1 MNQQEI
7 DHIQQAWIES
17 HAARGR
23 CLHVGCGERP
33 ISGAVNI
40 DPNPD
45 RAQWRDEDWDVHAL
59 PCPDASF
66 DVVVSSHVLQSVD
79 DIDLAMRE
87 MARVLRPGGVMA
99 HVIPDHRFAP
109 LRCDPRFPFQVCR
122 NEWRS
127 PETFRPVLDR
137 LASVL
142 AVAALENFAEFDWS
156 FRMVATKVIRL

>member
-1 MNQQEI
+1 MQQQKI
-7 DHIQQAWIES
+7 DRIQQAWIES
-17 HAARGR
+17 YAARGR

-45 RAQWRDEDWDVHAL
+45 RARWRDEDWDVHAL
-59 PCPDASF
+59 PCPDGSF

-79 DIDLAMRE
+79 DVDLAMRE
-87 MARVLRPGGVMA
+87 MARVLRPGGLMA
-99 HVIPDHRFAP
+99 HVIPDHRVAP

-122 NEWRS
+122 YEWRG

-137 LASVL
+137 LAGVL
-142 AVAALENFAEFDWS
+142 AVATLENFAEFDWS
-156 FRMVATKVIRL
+156 FKAVATKVIRL